1 MLRLLVGGVSPVGAG
16 FTDNVLAQTNNLT
29 KPALLGEQGKIG
41 KIGELILALDRG
53 GRELHL
59 GKVRNHNSET
69 RPYIKL
75 DITLY
80 FQPGEMST

>member
-1 MLRLLVGGVSPVGAG
+1 MLRLLAGGVPPVGAG

-53 GRELHL
+53 GFSYIWVRE
-59 GKVRNHNSET
+59 ET
-69 RPYIKL
+69 
-75 DITLY
+75 ITVK
-80 FQPGEMST
+80 PAPT